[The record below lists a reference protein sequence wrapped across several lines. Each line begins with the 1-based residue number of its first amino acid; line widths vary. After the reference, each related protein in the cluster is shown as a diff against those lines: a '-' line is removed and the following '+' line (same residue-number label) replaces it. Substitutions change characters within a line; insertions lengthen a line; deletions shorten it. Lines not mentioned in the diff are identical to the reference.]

1 MIYGQPISASFWV
14 GSATTY
20 QDKNPS
26 FQVVTVD
33 AKTMIPLEMETY
45 YLDITKANK
54 KNKPTWE
61 LQKTYTEF
69 FDLEDL
75 SPKSIMDYA
84 ERVYTDV
91 DVAKKY
97 RDQRYNDG
105 PMSFDEAPCEFHECQ
120 NKWYC

>member
-1 MIYGQPISASFWV
+1 MIYHQPIGVNFWV

-33 AKTMIPLEMETY
+33 AKTMVPLEMETY

-54 KNKPTWE
+54 KNKPVWE
-61 LQKTYTEF
+61 SHHKYTEF
-69 FDLEDL
+69 FGLDDL
-75 SPKSIMDYA
+75 SPNSIMDYA

-91 DVAKKY
+91 EVAKHY
-97 RDQRYNDG
+97 RD
-105 PMSFDEAPCEFHECQ
+105 
-120 NKWYC
+120 